1 MFWWLSMWDL
11 FPNQGRNLHKP
22 PQQGKSR
29 VATTGL
35 PGQSLLLRSET
46 RDLSSATASSC
57 CHRSFPASG
66 SFLMSQLF
74 VSGGQSLGASASASE
89 RMRWLDGITDSLD
102 MNLSKLQETVKDR
115 GAWRAAVHGDAKSRT
130 RLSDMIQQSHFWV
143 HIWRTWNH
151 YLKQIYAPFKFI
163 AAAFKIS
170 KTWKQPKHGWI
181 EEM

>member
-1 MFWWLSMWDL
+1 MLL
-11 FPNQGRNLHKP
+11 FSCQVVSDCLQPHEEH
-22 PQQGKSR
+22 
-29 VATTGL
+29 TGL
-35 PGQSLLLRSET
+35 PCPSLVSWNLLRLMSTELMMPT
-46 RDLSSATASSC
+46 ILFCVMPFSSC
-57 CHRSFPASG
+57 PQSFPASG